1 MYADYTEPPNAMET
15 ECKTKVR
22 LELEWREAADMYNT
36 LQASLTDKKGQC
48 TEEEYARLR
57 VVATTASDLAD
68 QLRRDLDEHIRNHG
82 C

>member
-1 MYADYTEPPNAMET
+1 MQT

-22 LELEWREAADMYNT
+22 LEVEWREAADMYAT
-36 LQASLTDKKGQC
+36 LQASLTDKDGQC
-48 TEEEYARLR
+48 TEEEYAKLHA
-57 VVATTASDLAD
+57 VATTAQNLAE

>member
-1 MYADYTEPPNAMET
+1 MET

-22 LELEWREAADMYNT
+22 LEFEWREAADMYAT
-36 LQASLTDKKGQC
+36 LEASLADKKGQC

-57 VVATTASDLAD
+57 VVATTAYDLAE
-68 QLRRDLDEHIRNHG
+68 QLRRDLDEHIRRHG